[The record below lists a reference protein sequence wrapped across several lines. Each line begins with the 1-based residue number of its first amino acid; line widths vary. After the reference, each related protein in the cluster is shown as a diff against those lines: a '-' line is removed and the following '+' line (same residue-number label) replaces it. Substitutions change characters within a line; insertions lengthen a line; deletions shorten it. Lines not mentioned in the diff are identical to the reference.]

1 MIKSQSMSS
10 EVLIYVQNLKHYLT
24 INEMAQKYFNIKGN
38 EEDFFNSLTE
48 ISQKNFE
55 DHGEPN
61 LSLDQFEELRKKIH
75 RHRNEPIGLFIS
87 LGEYGYV
94 SFN

>member
-1 MIKSQSMSS
+1 MSS
-10 EVLIYVQNLKHYLT
+10 EVLIYVQNLKHYLI
-24 INEMAQKYFNIKGN
+24 INEMAQKYFNIKGY
-38 EEDFFNSLTE
+38 EEEFFNGLTE

-75 RHRNEPIGLFIS
+75 GHRDEAIGLFMS
-87 LGEYGYV
+87 MGEYGLV
-94 SFN
+94 SLN